1 MADRDMPS
9 NENHEVRLVNR
20 ESVTLNTV
28 RHVESFDDEEIV
40 LDTDMGALTIRGEDL
55 HMKQLNLDDGTL
67 IVEGGINSL
76 VYSARR
82 NVKGRGGKGF
92 IDRLLR

>member
-1 MADRDMPS
+1 MVDRDMPS
-9 NENHEVRLVNR
+9 SENHEVRVVNR

-28 RHVESFDDEEIV
+28 RHVETFDDEEIV
-40 LDTDMGALTIRGEDL
+40 LDTDLGSLAIRGEEL

-67 IVEGGINSL
+67 IVEGVINSL
-76 VYSARR
+76 NYSARR
-82 NVKGRGGKGF
+82 NVKGRGKGF

>member
-1 MADRDMPS
+1 MVERDTP
-9 NENHEVRLVNR
+9 NAENHELRLVNR

-28 RHVESFDDEEIV
+28 RHVETFDDEEIV
-40 LDTDMGALTIRGEDL
+40 LDTDMGSLTIRGEEL

-67 IVEGGINSL
+67 NVEGVINSL
-76 VYSARR
+76 TYSARR
-82 NVKGRGGKGF
+82 NVKGRGKGF